1 MVRSKR
7 RKNAEFIWY
16 LPKEESQEE
25 VESEKDQEEVHPA
38 QTLIKDEPK
47 KE

>member
-7 RKNAEFIWY
+7 RKKAKFTRY

>member
-1 MVRSKR
+1 MVHIKR
-7 RKNAEFIWY
+7 RKNVKLTWY
-16 LPKEESQEE
+16 LSKEESQEK

-47 KE
+47 KD

>member
-16 LPKEESQEE
+16 LPKEESQE
-25 VESEKDQEEVHPA
+25 KDQEEVHPA

>member
-1 MVRSKR
+1 MVPSKR
-7 RKNAEFIWY
+7 RKNVKVTWC
-16 LPKEESQEE
+16 LPKEESQEK

>member
-7 RKNAEFIWY
+7 RKNVKFTLY
-16 LPKEESQEE
+16 LPKEESQEK